1 MAGAI
6 AKTESG
12 SQCPKVTCGS
22 YRIRQSRRSIC
33 ALLLAGR
40 ELEVRRRP
48 QECVMSIPKPISQR
62 SRPTDDVGFTLLE
75 LLVVLGILA
84 LIATIATPQVMGYLG
99 RARTET
105 ARAQISAISTALE
118 LYALDNA
125 GYPQQSRG
133 LNALVQPQSDLPTWR
148 GPYLKKATG
157 LVDPWG
163 RSYIYRHPGRNTS
176 AEVFSLGRDNAPGGQ
191 GEDQDLTN
199 W

>member
-1 MAGAI
+1 MSTP
-6 AKTESG
+6 KPTP
-12 SQCPKVTCGS
+12 QCP
-22 YRIRQSRRSIC
+22 RSQHD
-33 ALLLAGR
+33 A
-40 ELEVRRRP
+40 
-48 QECVMSIPKPISQR
+48 
-62 SRPTDDVGFTLLE
+62 GFTLLE

-105 ARAQISAISTALE
+105 ARAQISAITTALE

-125 GYPQQSRG
+125 GYPSQARG
-133 LNALVQPQSDLPTWR
+133 LQALVQPQPDVPTWR

-163 RSYIYRHPGRNTS
+163 RPYVYRQPGRNAA
-176 AEVFSLGRDNAPGGQ
+176 AEVFTLGRDNAPGGQ
-191 GEDQDLTN
+191 GEDQDLTS